1 MRFWSGALVVC
12 ALFARAPLASAQPAS
27 SSPSA
32 AVAADSAQGSPRLRL
47 HVTCTDA
54 NLDYDYLKRELSW
67 VDWVRDRADADVRVL
82 LTLRGTGSGG
92 EEGTFYVTR
101 PHGGG
106 PAADTLRVFASA
118 TDSEDAKRQLIART
132 LRALLARDLA
142 ERPEGPRLNVQL
154 GAPPSSAPPAAATRD
169 PWDHWVYK
177 LGTNGYVDGEQS
189 YSSAYLR
196 SSLTASRVTER
207 HKMGAS
213 LSQNYN
219 DSHYEFEDGST
230 YSTFRR
236 SWNGRGLFTRA
247 LSPRW
252 SAGTSLSVSSSSWS
266 NIHLSYGVGPAVEFD
281 VFPYLESSS
290 RSLTLGYQLYV
301 SHTKYEELTLY
312 GKTAETLLRD
322 EFDATLS
329 LRKSWGS
336 LDLAGSYSHYL
347 HDASKYRLTS
357 YVNTN
362 LKLWRGFSLEG
373 DFWAARTRD
382 QLALRRGDASDT
394 EVITR
399 QHQLATGYQ
408 YNGSFGISYRFGSI
422 FDNVV
427 NQRLEN
433 TLGGL

>member
-1 MRFWSGALVVC
+1 MRAL
-12 ALFARAPLASAQPAS
+12 
-27 SSPSA
+27 
-32 AVAADSAQGSPRLRL
+32 AAD
-47 HVTCTDA
+47 V
-54 NLDYDYLKRELSW
+54 
-67 VDWVRDRADADVRVL
+67 
-82 LTLRGTGSGG
+82 
-92 EEGTFYVTR
+92 
-101 PHGGG
+101 
-106 PAADTLRVFASA
+106 ADTLRVFASA

-154 GAPPSSAPPAAATRD
+154 AAPPSSAPPAAATRD
-169 PWDHWVYK
+169 PWNHWVYK

-189 YSSAYLR
+189 YGSAYVR

-219 DSHYEFEDGST
+219 ESRYEFEDGST
-230 YSTFRR
+230 YSTFTR

-281 VFPYLESSS
+281 VFPYLESST
-290 RSLTLGYQLYV
+290 RSLTFGYQLYV
-301 SHTKYEELTLY
+301 SRTKYEELTLY
-312 GKTAETLLRD
+312 GKTEQTLLRD
-322 EFDATLS
+322 EFDASLS
-329 LRKSWGS
+329 LRKPWGS
-336 LDLAGSYSHYL
+336 LDLSGSYSHYL
-347 HDASKYRLTS
+347 HDASKYRLSS
-357 YVNTN
+357 YANAN

-373 DFWAARTRD
+373 YVWAARTHD
-382 QLALRRGDASDT
+382 QLALRRGNATDT

-399 QHQLATGYQ
+399 QHQIATGYQ